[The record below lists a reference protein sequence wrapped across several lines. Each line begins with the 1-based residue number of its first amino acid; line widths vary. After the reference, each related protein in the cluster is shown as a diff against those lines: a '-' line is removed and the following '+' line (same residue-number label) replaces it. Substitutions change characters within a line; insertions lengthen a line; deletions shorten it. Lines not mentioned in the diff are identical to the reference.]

1 MCFFFESLIIPNC
14 SAGFRPYEIIL
25 FYFEHFVFCFYPW
38 GFEPG
43 TQFQGIQ
50 EYGFIKERHSKKY
63 VEPLMLGTAPPPN
76 NFDYFQGAISNESL
90 SIASPRFD
98 FVFIRGKISKLY
110 IH

>member
-63 VEPLMLGTAPPPN
+63 VEPLMLGTAPPIILII
-76 NFDYFQGAISNESL
+76 FRVQFLMSL
-90 SIASPRFD
+90 YLLRAPDLI
-98 FVFIRGKISKLY
+98 LY
-110 IH
+110 S